1 VYDQRVFKLGYK
13 WFLIQLT
20 AEAQREERQARM
32 QNMAAQAGQS
42 DQGSRGVRSGQR
54 SGQDQ
59 AGRSGLDLAGQR
71 GGQGPGGQSQ
81 ESRMATQEARA
92 VTTLATQAGYAT
104 LMMTLNPDMSFR
116 ISRLD
121 DMSKSPLVDWLDI
134 GLVASATKT
143 WTGNLRFLQDH
154 LEESFGLDDI
164 LTMNRPYVA
173 AQDPTQ
179 GGAGGGRGGGNFG
192 AAGGGGGRGGA
203 AAVLPKDV
211 QDRMLFDA
219 QAATFFC
226 YMIEK
231 AGLDKATDVVR
242 QNVQGKDTLSIVE
255 THFGENIEKIE
266 ADWQAWV
273 KAQKPTET
281 VRNNNVPEK

>member
-1 VYDQRVFKLGYK
+1 
-13 WFLIQLT
+13 
-20 AEAQREERQARM
+20 
-32 QNMAAQAGQS
+32 MAAQAGQS
-42 DQGSRGVRSGQR
+42 DPGGRGGRS
-54 SGQDQ
+54 SQDQ
-59 AGRSGLDLAGQR
+59 AGQGGRGSQGQAGRSSQRGGQDLAGQR

-81 ESRMATQEARA
+81 ENRMATQEARA

-134 GLVASATKT
+134 GLVARATKT

-179 GGAGGGRGGGNFG
+179 GGAGGGGRGGGNFG

-203 AAVLPKDV
+203 AAVLPKDI

-266 ADWQAWV
+266 ADWQVWV
-273 KAQKPTET
+273 KAQKPTDS